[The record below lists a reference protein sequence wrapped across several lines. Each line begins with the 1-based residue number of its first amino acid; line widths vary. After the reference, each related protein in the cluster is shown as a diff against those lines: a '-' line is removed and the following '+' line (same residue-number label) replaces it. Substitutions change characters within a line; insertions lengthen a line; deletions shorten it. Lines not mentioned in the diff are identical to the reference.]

1 MFDGIFRAQL
11 TEDKIGTVSLL
22 VGKAPW
28 NFICSKGQHNSWVLR
43 YLGCCLI
50 SSVFIERPYFS
61 LINYS
66 FEGRCVDLKLPKF
79 EISKRFHEVN
89 LNSSACQSVNNERF
103 VAVHQNSWLR
113 QQQIKERRSL
123 SKVSSSCFISFFNK
137 AGGGGGGALL
147 QRSIIIL

>member
-61 LINYS
+61 LMNYS
-66 FEGRCVDLKLPKF
+66 FEGRRVDLKLPKF

-89 LNSSACQSVNNERF
+89 LNSSAC
-103 VAVHQNSWLR
+103 
-113 QQQIKERRSL
+113 
-123 SKVSSSCFISFFNK
+123 
-137 AGGGGGGALL
+137 
-147 QRSIIIL
+147 